1 MVLKNEGEVYTYA
14 LDKGQMKVKSVGD
27 THGHRYADLKYVV
40 TGEVISGSDTY
51 TLEFYPQQE
60 FMDARTTQFALVLS
74 VGAGLLILLC
84 TLLFML
90 YDAPMRKD
98 AVRTEIVL
106 ETKRRFVSFVSR

>member
-1 MVLKNEGEVYTYA
+1 MVLKSNGEVITFK
-14 LDKGQMKVKSVGD
+14 LEKGQMKFQSAGD
-27 THGHRYADLKYVV
+27 THGDRYVDLQYVV
-40 TGEVISGSDTY
+40 TGEVLRGSDTY

-60 FMDARTTQFALVLS
+60 FMDGRTTHFALVLS

-84 TLLFML
+84 TLLFVL

-106 ETKRRFVSFVSR
+106 ETKRGFVRFVR